1 MSTDHKRKGMVSKY
15 ADTIAKIGTHGPRPF
30 GLGLAHGSMFTVVFK
45 PPQPDVH
52 EPHDQ
57 DEIYIAMEGKGTLI
71 VEDERLAFDAGDL
84 LFVPAH
90 AEHWFEECSDDTLLW
105 VIFWGPKGG
114 ETDKE

>member
-1 MSTDHKRKGMVSKY
+1 MSADNRPKGMVSKY
-15 ADTIAKIGTHGPRPF
+15 AETIAKIGSHGPRPF
-30 GLGLAHGSMFTVVFK
+30 GLGLAHGSMFTLVFR

-57 DEIYIAMEGKGTLI
+57 DEIYIAMEGRGTLV
-71 VEDERLAFDAGDL
+71 VEDERLPFEKGDL

-90 AEHWFEECSDDTLLW
+90 AEHRFEECRGDTLLW

-114 ETDKE
+114 EKEKR